1 LKEVKDEFLGKVVWK
16 GLEDSNAQAYQCLGV
31 PLCELSMFTRGGN
44 DGPAS
49 NRSKGLAKG
58 DVNLL
63 TITMKSEDREL
74 ISVVRCGDEG
84 TEGSEDVVCRLAEG
98 PYNADET

>member
-1 LKEVKDEFLGKVVWK
+1 
-16 GLEDSNAQAYQCLGV
+16 
-31 PLCELSMFTRGGN
+31 MFTRGE
-44 DGPAS
+44 DDEPAS

-63 TITMKSEDREL
+63 TITMKSEDWEL
-74 ISVVRCGDEG
+74 IRVVRCGDEG

-98 PYNADET
+98 PHNTDET